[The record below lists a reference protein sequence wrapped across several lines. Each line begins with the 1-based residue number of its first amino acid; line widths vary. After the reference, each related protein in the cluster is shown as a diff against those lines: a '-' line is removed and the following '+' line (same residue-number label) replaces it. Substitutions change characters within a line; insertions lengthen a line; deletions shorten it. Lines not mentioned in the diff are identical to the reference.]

1 MSTDWKMMVYHRLPV
16 VLQES
21 ALWLYA
27 SYLNR
32 LYYGRGFAAA
42 RGQFAT
48 LQHAPAQSATEWQD
62 RRLRAV
68 VQLAATRVPYYRKC
82 WADLDWRAVR
92 RAGDL
97 PILPR
102 LDKQTLRQNEISFIA
117 EGVAQKSL
125 WREKTSGSTGTALT
139 IYWPKT
145 MLPQWWAL
153 TEVAIRNPAGVGQ
166 EMPRAMFG
174 GRSVV
179 AGDTSRPPYWRYNR
193 RWRQVYFSSYHISRV
208 TAGDYIAA
216 LRRYQPQWLTGY
228 GSAIALLAE
237 CALEAGATPL
247 PMRAVIVSGD
257 TLLPGMRRSIEKF
270 FTCHCFDSYGQC
282 EAVSMAME
290 CRAGRLHVVPAAGIW
305 EILREDGS
313 TCRPG
318 EVGEIVSTGLL
329 NDVMP
334 LIRYRLGD
342 YAAWAEEQSC
352 SCDNPHPIITRLEGR
367 VDDYLVAADGRRF
380 GRLSTAMKQSP
391 TIHSAQLAQDR
402 PGHAYLLVRPGSGY
416 DRRDAVAVRADVLGR
431 IGRFDLE
438 IVELAEIP
446 KTPQG
451 KFRLVVR
458 LDERPELMQLYRDVI
473 ARAAGAWEQA
483 A

>member
-1 MSTDWKMMVYHRLPV
+1 
-16 VLQES
+16 
-21 ALWLYA
+21 
-27 SYLNR
+27 
-32 LYYGRGFAAA
+32 
-42 RGQFAT
+42 
-48 LQHAPAQSATEWQD
+48 
-62 RRLRAV
+62 
-68 VQLAATRVPYYRKC
+68 
-82 WADLDWRAVR
+82 
-92 RAGDL
+92 
-97 PILPR
+97 
-102 LDKQTLRQNEISFIA
+102 
-117 EGVAQKSL
+117 
-125 WREKTSGSTGTALT
+125 
-139 IYWPKT
+139 
-145 MLPQWWAL
+145 
-153 TEVAIRNPAGVGQ
+153 
-166 EMPRAMFG
+166 
-174 GRSVV
+174 
-179 AGDTSRPPYWRYNR
+179 
-193 RWRQVYFSSYHISRV
+193 
-208 TAGDYIAA
+208 
-216 LRRYQPQWLTGY
+216 
-228 GSAIALLAE
+228 
-237 CALEAGATPL
+237 
-247 PMRAVIVSGD
+247 
-257 TLLPGMRRSIEKF
+257 
-270 FTCHCFDSYGQC
+270 
-282 EAVSMAME
+282 MAME

>member
-1 MSTDWKMMVYHRLPV
+1 MTADWKIMIYHRLPV

-32 LYYGRGFAAA
+32 LYYGDGFAAA
-42 RGQFAT
+42 RHQFAT
-48 LQHAPAQSATEWQD
+48 LQHSSAQVAADWQD

-68 VQLAATRVPYYRKC
+68 VELAAMRVPHYRAS
-82 WADLDWRAVR
+82 WAGLDWRAVR
-92 RAGDL
+92 RAADL
-97 PILPR
+97 TILPR
-102 LDKQTLRQNEISFIA
+102 LDKQALRQNESRFIA
-117 EGVAQKSL
+117 EGFAQTSL

-174 GRSVV
+174 GRSVI
-179 AGDTSRPPYWRYNR
+179 AGDTSKPPYWRYNR
-193 RWRQVYFSSYHISRV
+193 RWRQLYLSSYHISPA
-208 TAGDYIAA
+208 TAVDYVAA

-237 CALEAGATPL
+237 CALEAGLAPL

-257 TLLPGMRRSIEKF
+257 TLLPGMRRSIESF
-270 FTCHCFDSYGQC
+270 FACKCFDSYGQC

-290 CRAGRLHVVPAAGIW
+290 CRAGRLHTIPAAGIW
-305 EILREDGS
+305 EILRDDGS
-313 TCRPG
+313 QCRPG
-318 EVGEIVSTGLL
+318 EVGEIVATGLL
-329 NDVMP
+329 NNVMP

-342 YAAWAEEQSC
+342 YAAWAEDQSC
-352 SCDNPHPIITRLEGR
+352 SCGNPHPIVTDLEGR
-367 VDDYLVAADGRRF
+367 VDDYLVGADGRQF

-391 TIHSAQLAQDR
+391 AIHSAQLAQDR
-402 PGHAYLLVRPGSGY
+402 PGHAYLLVRPGPGY
-416 DRRDAVAVRADVLGR
+416 CRHDADVVRNDILGR

-438 IVELAEIP
+438 IVELDEIP

-451 KFRLVVR
+451 KSRLVIR
-458 LDERPELMQLYRDVI
+458 LDERPELKQLYDSVI
-473 ARAAGAWEQA
+473 ARPAGAWERA

>member
-1 MSTDWKMMVYHRLPV
+1 MSADWKIKLYHRLPV

-21 ALWLYA
+21 ALWVYA
-27 SYLNR
+27 GYLNR

-42 RGQFAT
+42 RSQFAT
-48 LQHAPAQSATEWQD
+48 LQHSAAQVAAEWQD
-62 RRLRAV
+62 RRLRELV
-68 VQLAATRVPYYRKC
+68 RLAATRVPYYRSR

-92 RAGDL
+92 CAVDL
-97 PILPR
+97 ENLPR
-102 LDKQTLRQNEISFIA
+102 LNKQTLRQNESSFLV
-117 EGVAQKSL
+117 EGVAPKSL
-125 WREKTSGSTGTALT
+125 WREKTSGSTGTSLT
-139 IYWPKT
+139 IYWPKA

-179 AGDTSRPPYWRYNR
+179 AGDRTTPPYWRYNR
-193 RWRQVYFSSYHISRV
+193 RWRQLYFSTYHLSPA
-208 TAGDYIAA
+208 TAADYVAA

-237 CALEAGATPL
+237 CALEAGTEPV

-270 FTCHCFDSYGQC
+270 FDCKCFDSYGQC

-313 TCRPG
+313 RCRPG
-318 EVGEIVSTGLL
+318 EVGEIVATGLL

-342 YAAWAEEQSC
+342 YAAWAEEQRCSC
-352 SCDNPHPIITRLEGR
+352 SNPHPIVTHLEGR
-367 VDDYLVAADGRRF
+367 LDDYLVGVDGRHF

-391 TIHSAQLAQDR
+391 AIHSAQLAQDR

-416 DRRDAVAVRADVLGR
+416 HRRDAVAVRADIIDR
-431 IGRFDLE
+431 IGRFELD

-446 KTPQG
+446 KTAQG

-458 LDERPELMQLYRDVI
+458 LDERPELQQLYQNVI
-473 ARAAGAWEQA
+473 ARAAGGWERA